1 MPMVVLPRS
10 LAALFTDVPR
20 QVVLDGPATMTE
32 LIDALDARWPGM
44 RDRVC
49 EPGPRIREYINVF
62 VDGDPADLAA
72 PLGPHATVHIL
83 PAVAGG

>member
-1 MPMVVLPRS
+1 MPTVVLPRS
-10 LAALFTDVPR
+10 LAALFADVPR

-62 VDGDPADLAA
+62 VDGDPAERAA
-72 PLGPHATVHIL
+72 PRGPHATVHIL

>member
-1 MPMVVLPRS
+1 MPTVVLPRS
-10 LAALFTDVPR
+10 LAALFADVPR
-20 QVVLDGPATMTE
+20 QVDLDGPATMAE

-49 EPGPRIREYINVF
+49 EPGPRLRAYINVF
-62 VDGDPADLAA
+62 VDGEPADLAA
-72 PLGPHATVHIL
+72 PLEPRATVHIL